1 MCCRAV
7 GATTHLRH
15 ATVWELKYD
24 DQTNTELAGELV
36 LGFRSDIVD
45 GITQRFLVWKPSG
58 WDMYQNKTKT
68 GFVCRSKNDGSQTHS
83 QTQPPRRHQSTSPN
97 SNARCSNRCKFAC
110 DKEIRGT
117 THWSDVTVV
126 SMCTTKL
133 MSWWQLESPRCLK
146 RCRRRA
152 HTRTH
157 TSPQPNLR
165 PKSQTTTNHHQPFA
179 QSTTHAS
186 ARHRTASNHN
196 GQSRSAAVGPTQGPN
211 NPQKAASLA
220 PTAATR
226 KTSKSS
232 THKPPPSTRPPPTLQ
247 LAAQSRPNPPRT
259 TALRPWDQRSTQSTH
274 QNCPNAPAAAAKLTK
289 EVGKAQPTSLHHPQ
303 YPATTTNA
311 SARRP
316 TPSQPTKTHGSAAAG
331 PTQRPISPQNG
342 PQCTGG
348 SDQSDRRRQM
358 VNRYRPHHPFAP
370 TPTCCQS
377 FPPNTLAVPNV
388 GRQDQCSARSSPK
401 PTSCAPARVRNS

>member
-1 MCCRAV
+1 MCCRVV

-24 DQTNTELAGELV
+24 NQTNTELAGELV

-152 HTRTH
+152 HTLTR

-165 PKSQTTTNHHQPFA
+165 PK
-179 QSTTHAS
+179 
-186 ARHRTASNHN
+186 
-196 GQSRSAAVGPTQGPN
+196 
-211 NPQKAASLA
+211 
-220 PTAATR
+220 
-226 KTSKSS
+226 
-232 THKPPPSTRPPPTLQ
+232 
-247 LAAQSRPNPPRT
+247 
-259 TALRPWDQRSTQSTH
+259 
-274 QNCPNAPAAAAKLTK
+274 
-289 EVGKAQPTSLHHPQ
+289 
-303 YPATTTNA
+303 
-311 SARRP
+311 
-316 TPSQPTKTHGSAAAG
+316 
-331 PTQRPISPQNG
+331 
-342 PQCTGG
+342 
-348 SDQSDRRRQM
+348 
-358 VNRYRPHHPFAP
+358 
-370 TPTCCQS
+370 
-377 FPPNTLAVPNV
+377 
-388 GRQDQCSARSSPK
+388 
-401 PTSCAPARVRNS
+401 